1 MAEQKAPRKRATKK
15 SASKKAA
22 PKKTVRKKAAPV
34 TPRNTEQLVAA
45 REERFALLPDAIK
58 IGAKVLRKGWTANG
72 PLAVAIKESLSSHPM
87 ASGLTDGDWRN
98 LSLRVI
104 RNFRRQAGMVDA
116 RVRKP
121 MPDHQVKLLA
131 SYEVVPDQKGGA
143 QFRLAKGAKPSL
155 EQVKRQVKARKPK
168 VAKKAASKGNSK
180 ANAATKKAAPRKRA
194 SRAKSITQDDAPAEA

>member
-34 TPRNTEQLVAA
+34 TPRTTEQLVAA
-45 REERFALLPDAIK
+45 REERGALLPEAIK
-58 IGAKVLRKGWTANG
+58 IGAKILRKGWTTNG
-72 PLAVAIKESLSSHPM
+72 QLAAGIREALGSHPM

-98 LSLRVI
+98 LALRVW
-104 RNFRRQAGMVDA
+104 RNFRRQPGIAEA

-121 MPDHQVKLLA
+121 MPADIIPALA

-143 QFRLAKGAKPSL
+143 QYRLAKGAKPSL
-155 EQVKRQVKARKPK
+155 EPVKRQTKARKPK
-168 VAKKAASKGNSK
+168 AAKKAASKGNSQTK
-180 ANAATKKAAPRKRA
+180 STAKKAAPRKRA
-194 SRAKSITQDDAPAEA
+194 SRAKAADAEQADA